1 MVKLLSVLVH
11 NRRLSQENG
20 GWALEKPRP
29 SDLVAAGFFYAPL
42 PDSPDRVACHA
53 CGKVTQPI
61 LVIPRLTLTNSP
73 GVAMMIRSSPSVK
86 S

>member
-20 GWALEKPRP
+20 GWALETPSP

-42 PDSPDRVACHA
+42 PGIPDRVACHA
-53 CGKVTQPI
+53 CGKVTQLV
-61 LVIPRLTLTNSP
+61 LVIPRFTLTNPP
-73 GVAMMIRSSPSVK
+73 GVAMMIRSSPSIK